1 MYALGRD
8 VEYFDMPVVRQIM
21 RDTAGDDY
29 RLSSVVMAIV
39 NSTPFW
45 IK

>member
-8 VEYFDMPVVRQIM
+8 VEHFDMTVVRQIM
-21 RDTAGDDY
+21 RDTDGDDY
-29 RLSSVVMAIV
+29 RLSSVVMAVV